1 MLKVTLLVALAA
13 LAACSSDKGLLT
25 QTTCT
30 GPFVSIDPAQTAAP
44 AAPGAAQPV
53 PLPLAR

>member
-30 GPFVSIDPAQTAAP
+30 GPFVSIDPAQTT
-44 AAPGAAQPV
+44 APGAAQPV